1 MSKNEKKEQI
11 KNVAKNVLLR
21 KGIFKTRVEDIT
33 KEMNIAKGS
42 FYTYYKSK
50 DILLEDLV
58 NDLLEKVVVENK
70 NIEEKISSLEEG
82 LRQFISNRLI
92 IKSQY
97 LVSQLILVNL
107 SRNLEY
113 LGSGIREKL
122 LILELLNKKTLKNI
136 IKKYCDI
143 DYNEDEL
150 EKITYFIMGGIKSY
164 RVEKLFY
171 KNMEE
176 FFISSEEE
184 FREKIKSIDIEKDI
198 NWMVMMSLKL
208 LTGGK

>member
-122 LILELLNKKTLKNI
+122 LMLELLNKKTLKNI